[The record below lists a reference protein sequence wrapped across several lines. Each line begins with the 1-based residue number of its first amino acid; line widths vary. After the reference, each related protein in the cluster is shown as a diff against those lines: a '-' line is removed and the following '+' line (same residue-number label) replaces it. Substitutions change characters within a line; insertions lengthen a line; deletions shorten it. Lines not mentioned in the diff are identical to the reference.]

1 MSESPAPGGA
11 PPISG
16 GASPSSISG
25 GPPAL
30 ISGPELS
37 IAVSSV
43 PEDESACVSVL
54 TVVASTMV
62 SSDIIVGC
70 AVVGVV
76 VEQPTI
82 IDIAITNAI
91 MTIQNT
97 LLRTMF
103 LASSVLSDFF
113 RLTAVLS
120 TVQPDCNHIV

>member
-1 MSESPAPGGA
+1 
-11 PPISG
+11 
-16 GASPSSISG
+16 
-25 GPPAL
+25 
-30 ISGPELS
+30 
-37 IAVSSV
+37 
-43 PEDESACVSVL
+43 
-54 TVVASTMV
+54 MV